1 MSTQAEREEDT
12 VHDGGSVSVNPPSN
26 DDEDSLVQ
34 VTVPAPVI
42 GTDCTLD
49 KSEERLG
56 DGVAD
61 GNTCEGAEETKG
73 FEDGGDGGDD
83 GAEKPKGL
91 EEGAV
96 DAVFN
101 AVFTPSFMKAI
112 RRLVEKY
119 AVCRYTTDR
128 TITRVTVLDVK
139 PFVYPT
145 LFIVRGDMTE
155 VVRVSVCNP
164 ALVEEAVKTTVMFVS
179 YSGCHDLPEEYMTF
193 LKQLSP
199 QEQASS
205 SDRLEEYMT
214 FLKQLSPQEQ
224 ASSSHQLDPSHQLD
238 QPHQLDPSHQ
248 LDLTKPPNYPVV
260 II

>member
-1 MSTQAEREEDT
+1 MSTQAVREEVT

-26 DDEDSLVQ
+26 DEEDSLVQ

-56 DGVAD
+56 DGVGD
-61 GNTCEGAEETKG
+61 GYTGDGAEETKG
-73 FEDGGDGGDD
+73 FEDGGV
-83 GAEKPKGL
+83 EEPKGL

-119 AVCRYTTDR
+119 AICRYTTDC

-164 ALVEEAVKTTVMFVS
+164 SLVEEAVKTTVMFVS

-205 SDRLEEYMT
+205 S
-214 FLKQLSPQEQ
+214 
-224 ASSSHQLDPSHQLD
+224 HQLD
-238 QPHQLDPSHQ
+238 Q